1 MKASVRIGERLR
13 AARVRAQMSQR
24 ALAEKVGVSHTA
36 ISKYERGLD
45 VPGADVLTRLAQAL
59 GVKVEY
65 FFRPSIV
72 TVTAPAY
79 RRKRA
84 LPERARKA
92 IIAEVQDWL
101 ERYVEVER
109 LFPEEQPQFQLP
121 PDFPRQVASLEDV
134 EEVAL
139 ALRVHWRLGL
149 DPLDNLAELLE
160 DRGIKVGLV
169 KAHDTFDALTL
180 WSDGEP
186 VIVLREGMP
195 GDRQRFSMA
204 HELGHLV
211 LKAAEG
217 LDEEKAANRFAA
229 AFLVPKP
236 VAYMELGRRRRHIY
250 IHELHLLKHK
260 YGMSMAAWITR
271 ARDLGIISQALAE
284 RLFREFKR
292 RNWWH
297 EEPGDPLPPEAP
309 QRMKRL
315 VMRALAEGIITRS
328 RAAELLTMP
337 LEAFWQEEEALHGD
351 VPAAVCC

>member
-1 MKASVRIGERLR
+1 MDASVRMGERLR

-24 ALAEKVGVSHTA
+24 TLAEKVGVSHTA

-45 VPGADVLTRLAQAL
+45 VPGSDVLIRLAQAL

-72 TVTAPAY
+72 TVTVPVY
-79 RRKRA
+79 RRRRA
-84 LPERARKA
+84 LPKRARDA
-92 IIAEVQDWL
+92 IIVQVQDWL

-109 LFPEEQPQFQLP
+109 LFPEEQAQFQLP
-121 PDFPRQVASLEDV
+121 PEMKRRVSSLDDV
-134 EEVAL
+134 EDVAL
-139 ALRVHWRLGL
+139 ALRDHWQLGL

-160 DRGIKVGLV
+160 DRGIKVGMV
-169 KAHDTFDALTL
+169 EAHDKFDALTL
-180 WSDGEP
+180 WADGDP
-186 VIVLREGMP
+186 VIVLRKGMP

-204 HELGHLV
+204 HELGHLILEV
-211 LKAAEG
+211 TED

-229 AFLVPKP
+229 AFLVPRP
-236 VAYMELGRRRRHIY
+236 AAYMELGRRRKHIY

-260 YGMSMAAWITR
+260 YGLSMTAWITR
-271 ARDLGIISQALAE
+271 ARDLNIISHALAK

-292 RNWWH
+292 RNWWR
-297 EEPGDPLPPEAP
+297 EEPGDPLPPEEP

-328 RAAELLTMP
+328 RAAELLDKS
-337 LEAFWQEEEALHGD
+337 LREFWREEETRHGLI
-351 VPAAVCC
+351 PAAVCC